1 MGKGEL
7 PEARDVTPAR
17 PANSALAAA
26 AAHLSCHH
34 VRMHRQQT
42 RGPKC
47 SHYWQQPP
55 GLAAPGAVPVRSAP
69 FDPFMFVVNCLLAE
83 EAIDFSEDVLEGK
96 SHITGLLSLRQ
107 STLIAIG
114 LQR

>member
-17 PANSALAAA
+17 PAYSAHAGAAAAAAAAVAAA
-26 AAHLSCHH
+26 AAHLSFHH
-34 VRMHRQQT
+34 VHMHRQQT

-47 SHYWQQPP
+47 SLYWQQPP

-69 FDPFMFVVNCLLAE
+69 FDP
-83 EAIDFSEDVLEGK
+83 
-96 SHITGLLSLRQ
+96 
-107 STLIAIG
+107 
-114 LQR
+114 